1 MNDKWIDYAIRI
13 QSIAQ
18 TGLQYCKDEFDKE
31 RYEESRKISA
41 EMVSAKTD
49 ISLEKIYDLFC
60 NESGYQT
67 PKIDTRAVIFIE
79 NKILLVHENNGTW
92 SLPGGWC
99 DVDMSI
105 ASNTIKEVKE
115 ETGLSVN
122 AKKLI
127 AVQDWRNHN
136 VTNYAYGVIKF
147 FVLCEYESGK
157 FEKNIETTE
166 TALFTLDEIP
176 PNLATEK
183 CTKEQIQMCFNSLEN
198 PNLPTEFE

>member
-1 MNDKWIDYAIRI
+1 MNDKWIDYAIKI

-31 RYEESRKISA
+31 RYEELRKISA

-60 NESGYQT
+60 N
-67 PKIDTRAVIFIE
+67 
-79 NKILLVHENNGTW
+79 
-92 SLPGGWC
+92 
-99 DVDMSI
+99 
-105 ASNTIKEVKE
+105 
-115 ETGLSVN
+115 
-122 AKKLI
+122 
-127 AVQDWRNHN
+127 
-136 VTNYAYGVIKF
+136 
-147 FVLCEYESGK
+147 ESGK

-183 CTKEQIQMCFNSLEN
+183 CTKEQIQMCFSSLEN